1 MKPSMGVY
9 PGTPPI
15 RNSDLAGG
23 MIEMSEKEM
32 EQISAGATLQCKA
45 WRTICVV
52 AGVGSFLGL
61 VGALICGPTAG
72 ACILD
77 TAIDFSG
84 C

>member
-1 MKPSMGVY
+1 MGAY
-9 PGTPPI
+9 PGTPLI

-23 MIEMSEKEM
+23 MKEMSEKEM
-32 EQISAGATLQCKA
+32 EQISAGATAQCTA

-52 AGVGSFLGL
+52 TGVGSFLGL
-61 VGALICGPTAG
+61 VGALICGPTAL